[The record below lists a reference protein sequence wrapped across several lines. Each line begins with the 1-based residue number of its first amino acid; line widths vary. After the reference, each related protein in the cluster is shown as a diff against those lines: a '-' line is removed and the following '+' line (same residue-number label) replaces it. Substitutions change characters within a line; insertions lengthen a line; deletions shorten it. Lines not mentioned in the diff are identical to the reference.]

1 MSHLPVEII
10 TEILSRL
17 PVKSLLRFLCV
28 SKSWYALIKHPD
40 FIKLHLHRSI
50 ETNRDRTLI
59 IGKLITGVP
68 RYFFSVHFPT
78 ENHFD
83 NAFKLHQPLYR
94 RGKLVEILDYCH
106 GLVCIHHWI
115 DEIAIWNPLIRKYR
129 MLSKEPILKPSGFT
143 YSKSSKIGFGYDLC
157 NDDYKVLRVTAFY
170 NIGQPLKEFEVKVYS
185 LRSHS
190 WRKIEDQWPKKECS
204 ISSNSVSLNGA
215 LHWLIAENTYTPYDT
230 DLTDFPRGAECL
242 LAFDLGTEKFRV
254 FKTPVQKE
262 VGLVTRLEVLK
273 GQLCFIVSADLGA
286 ESVWLMKE
294 YGEAS
299 SWTQVYKIERGS
311 VPWTFTYCKPLMF
324 SENEKKVLLDM
335 HQLFQ
340 TKLVWYEIE
349 KKRCERVKI
358 QNLPNW
364 FCTAICVGSLLLLD
378 GDNVIDP
385 AEQKKKRKRNE
396 SPSEVPNP
404 NLLGKQ

>member
-28 SKSWYALIKHPD
+28 SNSWKDLIKHTD

-59 IGKLITGVP
+59 LQKHINGVP

-83 NAFKLHQPLYR
+83 NAFKLYQPLHR
-94 RGKLVEILDYCH
+94 RFGKVVKILDYCH
-106 GLVCIHHWI
+106 GLVCIYHWT

-129 MLSKEPILKPSGFT
+129 ILPTEPILKPS
-143 YSKSSKIGFGYDLC
+143 YSYKSESLAFGYDLC
-157 NDDYKVLRVTAFY
+157 NDDYKVLRVTTFH
-170 NIGQPLKEFEVKVYS
+170 NGGQPLNEFEVKIYS

-190 WRKIEDQWPKKECS
+190 WRKIEDQWPKKECTIAS
-204 ISSNSVSLNGA
+204 TSASFNGA
-215 LHWLIAENTYTPYDT
+215 MHWLVAEDIS
-230 DLTDFPRGAECL
+230 CL
-242 LAFDLGTEKFRV
+242 LAFDLATEKFRV
-254 FKTPVQKE
+254 FQTPVQQE
-262 VGLVTRLEVLK
+262 VELRTRLEVLK
-273 GQLCFIVSADLGA
+273 GQLCFIEFANEYND
-286 ESVWLMKE
+286 VWLMKE
-294 YGEAS
+294 YGDAS
-299 SWTQVYKIERGS
+299 SWTRIYKIERGS
-311 VPWTFTYCKPLMF
+311 VPWSFSYCKPLTF
-324 SENEKKVLLDM
+324 SENEKKVLLEM
-335 HQLFQ
+335 RQYNQ

-364 FCTAICVGSLLLLD
+364 FSTATCVGSLLLLD

-385 AEQKKKRKRNE
+385 AEQKNKRKRNE
-396 SPSEVPNP
+396 SPSKVPNP
-404 NLLGKQ
+404 NLLGKVVDENEKQEG